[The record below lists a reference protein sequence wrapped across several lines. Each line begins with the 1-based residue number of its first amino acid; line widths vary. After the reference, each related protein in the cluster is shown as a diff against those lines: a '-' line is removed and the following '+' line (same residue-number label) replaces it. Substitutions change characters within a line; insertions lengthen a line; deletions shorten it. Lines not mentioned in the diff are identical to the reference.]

1 MSELDR
7 SAEIEFK
14 LANAWRRKGNIARA
28 VAGYRKAIALRPEYI
43 PAYLELADILET
55 TGELDEAIDL
65 YQRAL
70 ERNPKELALPEKLS
84 RLLHRKTRRFD
95 PAGQPATPVPSS
107 AGQRG
112 HILFYS
118 DRPGIMGAE
127 QINHV
132 LMCALATAGY
142 RVTCAQYKTFHYLIE
157 ERERAGI
164 HHEWISVNDMYDVG
178 NLPRALDN
186 SAESQEIFTRDR
198 PALIIFGDGCPFSSL
213 AAKLTAL
220 RMTIP
225 YIALVHCVTALWAKK
240 FAAHLTS
247 LELAYQH
254 AQKIVAVS
262 YENLKLLQQSFRLEK
277 NKGTVIYNGRPAVY
291 FSSPDAVL
299 RQRWRQQLGIPS
311 EAVVGFTSARM
322 DFVKGYQ
329 HQIDAMKAL
338 RGSDIWPRLYFV
350 WAGTGGFES
359 RIRAMALEADVDDHI
374 KFLGERA
381 DVAELLN
388 VADMFILP
396 SYFEG
401 MPLSVMEAMAKGLPV
416 MASAVSGV
424 PEELGVTGK
433 LLPNP
438 ELDSDDTLK
447 QMVATI
453 WSWTTDRQLRK
464 EIGRQCKQR
473 AENEFRME
481 RMLTEY
487 LRLVDR
493 TLVAQSNCGVS

>member
-1 MSELDR
+1 L
-7 SAEIEFK
+7 
-14 LANAWRRKGNIARA
+14 
-28 VAGYRKAIALRPEYI
+28 
-43 PAYLELADILET
+43 
-55 TGELDEAIDL
+55 
-65 YQRAL
+65 
-70 ERNPKELALPEKLS
+70 
-84 RLLHRKTRRFD
+84 
-95 PAGQPATPVPSS
+95 
-107 AGQRG
+107 
-112 HILFYS
+112 
-118 DRPGIMGAE
+118 
-127 QINHV
+127 
-132 LMCALATAGY
+132 
-142 RVTCAQYKTFHYLIE
+142 
-157 ERERAGI
+157 
-164 HHEWISVNDMYDVG
+164 
-178 NLPRALDN
+178 
-186 SAESQEIFTRDR
+186 
-198 PALIIFGDGCPFSSL
+198 
-213 AAKLTAL
+213 
-220 RMTIP
+220 
-225 YIALVHCVTALWAKK
+225 
-240 FAAHLTS
+240 
-247 LELAYQH
+247 
-254 AQKIVAVS
+254 
-262 YENLKLLQQSFRLEK
+262 
-277 NKGTVIYNGRPAVY
+277 
-291 FSSPDAVL
+291 
-299 RQRWRQQLGIPS
+299 RQQLGIPS

-493 TLVAQSNCGVS
+493 TLGIQSNCGVS